1 VKVRPPAQAG
11 AFYAGSEDALKRQ
24 IESCFLHKFGP
35 GSIPKVNLPGQRRV
49 VSLVCPHAGYMYS
62 GPTAANGYH
71 QLASDGRPDIFVL
84 IGPNHT
90 GIGSGVSIMQ
100 EGAWRTPLGDVEI
113 DAAMAKEIQRSS
125 SYIDIDDSS
134 HLHEHSIEVQ
144 LPFLQYV
151 YGSFKFVPICMM
163 MQDLEVS
170 LDVGQAVASAVSRKN
185 AAVIA
190 STDLSHYVAQSVA
203 EEKDRLVI
211 DAILKLDEARL
222 QSVVEEHGISMCGYG
237 PTSVAIVAAKKL
249 GTKDTRLLSYKT
261 SGDITGDFSQVVG
274 YASVVLAK

>member
-1 VKVRPPAQAG
+1 VKVRLPSQAG

-24 IESCFLHKFGP
+24 IEGCFLHKFGP
-35 GSIPKVNLPGQRRV
+35 SKIPKVNLPGQRRV

-62 GPTAANGYH
+62 GPIAANSYY
-71 QLASDGRPDIFVL
+71 QLASDGRPDVFVL

-90 GIGSGVSIMQ
+90 GIGSGVSIME

-113 DAAMAKEIQRSS
+113 DTAVAKAIQRSS
-125 SYIDIDDSS
+125 GYIDIDDTA

-170 LDVGQAVASAVSRKN
+170 LDIGQAVASAILRKN

-190 STDLSHYVAQSVA
+190 STDLSHYVAQSLA

-211 DAILKLDEARL
+211 DAILNLDEVSL
-222 QSVVEEHGISMCGYG
+222 QSIVEEHGISMCGYG
-237 PTSVAIVAAKKL
+237 PTSAAIVAAKKL
-249 GTKDTRLLSYKT
+249 GAKDTRLLSYKT
-261 SGDITGDFSQVVG
+261 SGDVTGDFSHVVG